1 MHLVRAALPAA
12 FVLALLAGCGDS
24 ESVPPAVDAA
34 APTPPDYEAAGP
46 YPVGNATITVDDT
59 ARMRKLR
66 VEIWYPAAESARA
79 DAEKGFPVAEFADV
93 GAERAELAALIEA
106 APEPGTSRQ
115 AHAARGASPASPKA
129 FPIVAF
135 SHCFDCTRFSTFA
148 IAERLASHGIAVV
161 APDHTG
167 GTLADA
173 LAGTAAALDVA
184 FLGVRAKDIEVT
196 LDRVLDASAPELPA
210 ALRGRFDPG
219 RVGVFGHSFG
229 GVTAGLVLTQDTRP
243 LAGLALAVPME
254 NPLLPGVTVAS
265 LKVPL
270 FFVRAAED
278 NSIGVAGN
286 FVLDENFKSA
296 TTPVWKANVAD
307 AGHWS
312 FTNICGITADFHA
325 GCGKGVRQTNGADFD
340 YLDIDVARGV
350 AQAYTAAFFA
360 ATLTGEPAAKAYLA
374 TSRPT
379 GIVTVT
385 HRN

>member
-1 MHLVRAALPAA
+1 MHLVRSALPAA
-12 FVLALLAGCGDS
+12 FALALLAGCGDD
-24 ESVPPAVDAA
+24 SVPPVVNPP
-34 APTPPDYEAAGP
+34 APTPPKYEAAGP
-46 YPVGNATITVDDT
+46 YPVGNATIALDDT

-79 DAEKGFPVAEFADV
+79 DAEKGFPVAEFADA
-93 GAERAELAALIEA
+93 GAERDQLAALIKA
-106 APEPGTSRQ
+106 APDPGTSRQ
-115 AHAARGASPASPKA
+115 AHAARGAAPASPET

-148 IAERLASHGIAVV
+148 IAERLASHGIVVV

-173 LAGTAAALDVA
+173 IAGTAAPLDVA
-184 FLGVRAKDIEVT
+184 FLGVRAGDIEFT
-196 LDRVLDASAPELPA
+196 LDRVLDAAATELPA
-210 ALRGRFDPG
+210 ELRGRFDASK
-219 RVGVFGHSFG
+219 VGVFGHSFG
-229 GVTAGLVLTQDTRP
+229 GVTAGLVLTQDPRP

-254 NPLLPGVTVAS
+254 NPLLPGVTVAT

-270 FFVRAAED
+270 FFMRASED

-296 TTPVWKANVAD
+296 TTPVWKANVVD

-312 FTNICGITADFHA
+312 FTNICGITKDFHP
-325 GCGKGVRQTNGADFD
+325 GCGADVRQTNGAKFD
-340 YLDIDVARGV
+340 YLDIEVARGV
-350 AQAYTAAFFA
+350 AQAYTTAFFA
-360 ATLTGEPAAKAYLA
+360 ATLTGDAEARAYLGG
-374 TSRPT
+374 SRPT

>member
-1 MHLVRAALPAA
+1 MPHVRAALPAA
-12 FVLALLAGCGDS
+12 LALALLAGCGDDS
-24 ESVPPAVDAA
+24 IAPVVVPP
-34 APTPPDYEAAGP
+34 APTPPNYEAAGP
-46 YPVGNATITVDDT
+46 YPVGNATFTVDDT

-79 DAEKGFPVAEFADV
+79 DAEKGFPVSEFADA
-93 GAERAELAALIEA
+93 GAERVQLAALIKA
-106 APEPGTSRQ
+106 APDPGTSRQ
-115 AHAARGASPASPKA
+115 AHAARGAEPASAKT

-148 IAERLASHGIAVV
+148 IAERLASHGFAVV

-173 LAGTAAALDVA
+173 LAGTAAPLDTA

-196 LDRVLDASAPELPA
+196 LDRVLDASAKELPA
-210 ALRGRFDPG
+210 ALRGRFDAA

-229 GVTAGLVLTQDTRP
+229 GVTAGLVLTQDARP

-254 NPLLPGVTVAS
+254 NPLLPGVIVAS

-278 NSIGVAGN
+278 NSIGVAGD

-325 GCGKGVRQTNGADFD
+325 GCGTGTRQTNGAAFD

-350 AQAYTAAFFA
+350 AQAYTTAFFA
-360 ATLTGEPAAKAYLA
+360 ATLTGEAAAKAYLA
-374 TSRPT
+374 TSRPS
-379 GIVTVT
+379 GVVTVT